1 MKTRDGSGSLS
12 RPSLA
17 WATLAERAREHGN
30 TIESHAFRPGG
41 LPPRPRRSA
50 TQRVEGS
57 RSGPLVART
66 EPGFLMCLHELS
78 LASQAIGETDEAER
92 TRTFLR
98 DSSAEAA
105 DVLGV

>member
-1 MKTRDGSGSLS
+1 
-12 RPSLA
+12 
-17 WATLAERAREHGN
+17 
-30 TIESHAFRPGG
+30 
-41 LPPRPRRSA
+41 
-50 TQRVEGS
+50 
-57 RSGPLVART
+57 
-66 EPGFLMCLHELS
+66 MCLHELS